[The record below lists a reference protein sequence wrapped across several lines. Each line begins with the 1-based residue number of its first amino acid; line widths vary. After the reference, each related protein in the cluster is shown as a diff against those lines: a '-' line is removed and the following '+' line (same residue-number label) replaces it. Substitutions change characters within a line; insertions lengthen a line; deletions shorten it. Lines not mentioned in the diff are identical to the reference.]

1 MALYLVRA
9 RYTSA
14 AFQGMLAAP
23 HDRGE
28 AAKVLFKALGIKTH
42 EILFSISSGC
52 IVCLLEASVE
62 QMAEA
67 QMITMASGGFSE
79 ISAEEMISTKTMTA
93 AMTSAG
99 AKAAKYKAPNKK

>member
-1 MALYLVRA
+1 MRA

-28 AAKVLFKALGIKTH
+28 AAKALFKALGIKTH
-42 EILFSISSGC
+42 EILFSISSGG
-52 IVCLLEASVE
+52 IVCLLEGSAE

-67 QMITMASGGFSE
+67 QMITMASGSFSE

-99 AKAAKYKAPNKK
+99 AKAAKYKAPNQK

>member
-1 MALYLVRA
+1 MRA

-28 AAKVLFKALGIKTH
+28 AAKVLFKALGIKAH
-42 EILFSISSGC
+42 EILFSISSGG
-52 IVCLLEASVE
+52 IVCLLEGSAE
-62 QMAEA
+62 QIAEA

-99 AKAAKYKAPNKK
+99 AKAAKYKAPNQK